1 MRIQN
6 WTSIGAIVSALCASS
21 VAMAA
26 QPAPGDA
33 SSEAVPQQATRSDNQ
48 VEEIVVTAQRRET
61 NLQDTPIAI
70 TALSSAALDARGV
83 KNIGNLENFVPNLQ
97 INQGRPDGGGSTAAI
112 TIRGVG
118 QNDAQFP
125 NDPGVGLYVDG
136 VYSARSYGGLIGL
149 LDIERIE
156 VLRGPQG
163 TLFGRNTIGGAVN
176 IVTTPPS
183 QDFGGHVSLLYGSYN
198 RFEAKASINAP
209 LIEDKLAL
217 RVSAGFTRAD
227 GLGEQLTTGRSLSNE
242 NRKSIR
248 LALRATPSDDVT
260 IDLVADYTR
269 QRQNPASGTIITTV
283 PSTTGL
289 IEGLFNPVIA
299 GIENPAAGLPAG
311 SRFDNR
317 FVTRGRY
324 DNFGTAPLADNLN
337 AGGAALTVTWKASD
351 ALTIKSI
358 TAGRAYKAHIA
369 LDQDYSPYSIIS
381 TDDRQHQEQYSQE
394 LQAFGTAI
402 DGKLHYLAGLYYF
415 KEIARDYNRV
425 AIVPNTLPVAGFEIA
440 QIGDLGLNATNY
452 AAFGQ
457 IDYDLLDNLTV
468 TVGVRQNHE
477 EKRFTRQ
484 FTHLQGGDVFIP
496 YQVLQKGWNSFTP
509 RLGVNWKATPDVM
522 LYANYAA
529 GFKGGGWTPRPTSA
543 ASGVKPFEPEKIKTF
558 EIGAKTQWFDRRL
571 TFNVAGFYSRYKN
584 IQFPVAYGLPDGTLV
599 IETQNAGESEIKGIE
614 AELVAR
620 PIPNS
625 SIQIGYGYFH
635 NKYVSIVP
643 GASITASD
651 RLPDAPTHTLNLGAD
666 YRFDLG
672 QAGNLTMRA
681 DAAYRSRVF
690 KDAVN
695 TPLISQPGFWLVS
708 GRVTWTS
715 PSDTFSVQVY
725 GNNLFDKK
733 YLASGFDASSL
744 GLIVGYYGRPR
755 EFGVQGT
762 YKF

>member
-1 MRIQN
+1 MKTKGLFSLAFILAE
-6 WTSIGAIVSALCASS
+6 TFIPAC
-21 VAMAA
+21 AMAA
-26 QPAPGDA
+26 QP
-33 SSEAVPQQATRSDNQ
+33 SSETASPDHAKVSDTQ
-48 VEEIVVTAQRRET
+48 VEEIVVTAQRRES

-83 KNIGNLENFVPNLQ
+83 KNIGNLENFAPNLQ

-183 QDFGGHVSLLYGSYN
+183 QELGGKVSLLYGSYD
-198 RFEAKASINAP
+198 RVEAKASLNAP
-209 LIEDKLAL
+209 LITDKLAMRL
-217 RVSAGFTRAD
+217 SAGFTRAD
-227 GLGEQLTTGRSLSNE
+227 GLGRQIPTGEPMANE
-242 NRKSIR
+242 NRKVVR

-269 QRQNPASGTIITTV
+269 QRQNPSAGKMLTAV

-299 GIENPAAGLPAG
+299 GIENAQLGLPAS

-317 FVTRGRY
+317 FVTNNRY
-324 DNFGTAPLADNLN
+324 DNYGTAPLADNLDS
-337 AGGAALTVTWKASD
+337 GGAALTVAWKASD

-381 TDDRQHQEQYSQE
+381 TDDRQNQEQYSQE
-394 LQAFGTAI
+394 LQAFGSLV
-402 DGKLHYLAGLYYF
+402 DGRLRYLLGLYYF
-415 KEIARDYNRV
+415 KEIARDNNRV
-425 AIVPNTLPVAGFEIA
+425 SIVPNTLPVAGFEIA
-440 QIGDLGLNATNY
+440 QIADLNLSATNY

-457 IDYDLLDNLTV
+457 IDFDIVDSLTL

-477 EKRFTRQ
+477 NKRFTRQ

-496 YQVLQKGWNSFTP
+496 YQVLEKSWDSFTP
-509 RLGVNWKATPDVM
+509 RFGLNWKATQDAM
-522 LYANYAA
+522 LYASYAE
-529 GFKGGGWTPRPTSA
+529 GFKGGGWNPRPTTA
-543 ASGVKPFEPEKIKTF
+543 AAGVRPFEPESIKTV
-558 EIGAKTQWFDRRL
+558 EVGAKTQWFDRRL

-584 IQFPVAYGLPDGTLV
+584 IQLPVAYGLPDGTLV
-599 IETQNAGESEIKGIE
+599 IETQNAGESEIKGLE
-614 AELVAR
+614 VELIAR
-620 PIPNS
+620 PVPAAS
-625 SIQIGYGYFH
+625 VQIGYGYFD

-643 GASITASD
+643 GASITSSN
-651 RLPDAPTHTLNLGAD
+651 RLPDAPKHTLNIGAD

-672 QAGNLTMRA
+672 QTGKLTVRG
-681 DAAYRSRVF
+681 DAAYRSQVF

-695 TPLISQPGFWLVS
+695 TALIRQPSFWLVS
-708 GRVTWTS
+708 GRITWTS
-715 PSDTFSVQVY
+715 EDERFGIQVF
-725 GNNLFDKK
+725 GNNLFDTK
-733 YLASGFDASSL
+733 YLATGFDASSL
-744 GLIVGYYGRPR
+744 GEIVGFYGRPR
-755 EFGVQGT
+755 EFGVQGS
-762 YKF
+762 YRF